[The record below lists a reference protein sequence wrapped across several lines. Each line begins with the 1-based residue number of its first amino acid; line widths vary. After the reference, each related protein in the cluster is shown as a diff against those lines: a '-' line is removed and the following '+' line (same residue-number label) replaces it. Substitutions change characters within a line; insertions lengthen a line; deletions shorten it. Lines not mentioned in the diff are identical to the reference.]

1 MGKIKPQSKIRQP
14 YYIGVVATM
23 SSGKSTLL
31 NALIGEELLHT
42 ANEATTAKITTLF
55 CDNQSKSLYGSAKL
69 RNGDIIKSTQLTK
82 HQLHDWNADQE
93 VSTIHLHLPLHQL
106 RATKKHYPV
115 LFDTPGP
122 NNSQDD
128 THSKLTY
135 TFIQQSPLD
144 LLIYILNATQLGI
157 CDDKYFLDT
166 IQSIRKNQSNPVP
179 ILFVLNK
186 VDQLDPEKGET
197 LDKILQNCEKYLTN
211 LGFIKPEILPVS
223 AIKALLAL
231 KWLKQQPLSRS
242 ERILLKQYLHDYVP
256 KNEIIGDLKA
266 SKFAKKL
273 LRDSNVPALIQC
285 IQGKIHLKSVHDL
298 QTSTLTKKMLR
309 DSNIPTLTECI
320 QGKIDLKSAHDLQVS
335 ELARKVLRESNIPA
349 LTQCIPNK
357 IDLKSVHK
365 ENTIMATSLQ
375 IKHNPFLVET
385 EITINGQEPAENSI
399 LGQYRKQ
406 RLQLWI
412 DNLFDDLYNIFN
424 GETQYEVTFHGVPS
438 DCNDMELAVANANAQ
453 GFHVRLNC
461 TQAED
466 GDMRLSKIQKIM
478 HSMENDELF
487 GKYIADN
494 LDVREKFKTACNRD
508 FDVYVVATMSSGK
521 STLINS
527 LMGCGM
533 LPALNEATTATIAK
547 IIDNDQMQQGHFTAK
562 CLNKQ
567 GDVIESYDN
576 LVFDDKESA
585 EDSLKVLAAWNE
597 HKDTFQINITGNI
610 IGIRERDNV
619 RLVLSDTPGPNNS
632 QDADHAL
639 ATMQHIKDSD
649 RNPLIL
655 YVLNAQQLGINDDQT
670 LLLQIAEVMKQAG
683 KQNRDR
689 FIFVLNKADVFDPEK
704 GEDIA
709 GVVER
714 AKEYLQN
721 NGIENPMVY
730 PVSARLALL
739 LRQSILNRDL
749 LTRSERNQLGALEE
763 LFAEEESMDM
773 VKHMPLNRSVQTAL
787 IQQKLTTALY
797 RSGIPAIEAMID
809 DYINKYNV
817 PHRVTRAYQAL
828 NTIIE
833 KSSNEADLKRQLD
846 MDEKALLDLRVEINK
861 LYEQRDK
868 GFGADAYLDKL
879 KKEKR
884 GLSDTQ
890 IAILEKAQ
898 NKIRAMLK
906 DLENDFDRRGNV
918 SKIDAERILSNVNR
932 EVVSEYN
939 CLIVDL
945 DKGMQAAQ
953 QEIIGDLNQDY
964 QKYVQALFSDVDSLN
979 LPILDNFKSQ
989 ISGLNGNMFVLSPD
1003 DIKTTSYQVEVG
1015 GHWQSTTKWWNP
1027 FTWFNDDKWVAEYE
1041 TVREDKV
1048 NLGKY
1053 WYKHS
1058 ADVRSMFETNINAAR
1073 KQMEKDGNILL
1084 KNFINFMTSQFE
1096 PKFNKLIN
1104 DLQDKLDNRQTREL
1118 AIQEGRAQLQKIQLV
1133 KDEWAELLNI

>member
-1 MGKIKPQSKIRQP
+1 
-14 YYIGVVATM
+14 
-23 SSGKSTLL
+23 
-31 NALIGEELLHT
+31 
-42 ANEATTAKITTLF
+42 
-55 CDNQSKSLYGSAKL
+55 
-69 RNGDIIKSTQLTK
+69 
-82 HQLHDWNADQE
+82 
-93 VSTIHLHLPLHQL
+93 
-106 RATKKHYPV
+106 
-115 LFDTPGP
+115 
-122 NNSQDD
+122 
-128 THSKLTY
+128 
-135 TFIQQSPLD
+135 
-144 LLIYILNATQLGI
+144 
-157 CDDKYFLDT
+157 
-166 IQSIRKNQSNPVP
+166 
-179 ILFVLNK
+179 
-186 VDQLDPEKGET
+186 
-197 LDKILQNCEKYLTN
+197 
-211 LGFIKPEILPVS
+211 
-223 AIKALLAL
+223 
-231 KWLKQQPLSRS
+231 
-242 ERILLKQYLHDYVP
+242 
-256 KNEIIGDLKA
+256 
-266 SKFAKKL
+266 
-273 LRDSNVPALIQC
+273 
-285 IQGKIHLKSVHDL
+285 
-298 QTSTLTKKMLR
+298 
-309 DSNIPTLTECI
+309 
-320 QGKIDLKSAHDLQVS
+320 
-335 ELARKVLRESNIPA
+335 
-349 LTQCIPNK
+349 
-357 IDLKSVHK
+357 
-365 ENTIMATSLQ
+365 MATSLQ

-385 EITINGQEPAENSI
+385 EITINGQEPAENST

-412 DNLFDDLYNIFN
+412 DDLFDDLRDIFN

-438 DCNDMELAVANANAQ
+438 DCNDMELAVANANAE

-466 GDMRLSKIQKIM
+466 GDMRLTKIQEIM

-547 IIDNDQMQQGHFTAK
+547 ITDNDQMQQGHFTAK
-562 CLNKQ
+562 RLNKQ
-567 GDVIESYDN
+567 GDVIEFHDN

-585 EDSLKVLAAWNE
+585 KDSLKVLAAWNE

-639 ATMQHIKDSD
+639 VTMQHIKDSD

-655 YVLNAQQLGINDDQT
+655 YVLNGEQLRTNDDRT

-704 GEDIA
+704 GEDIG

-730 PVSARLALL
+730 PVSAKLALL

-749 LTRSERNQLGALEE
+749 LTDDEYCE
-763 LFAEEESMDM
+763 LSKFEYLFKKQESRDM
-773 VKHMPLNRSVQTAL
+773 VKHMPLNRSVRAAL
-787 IQQKLTTALY
+787 MQQKLTTALY

-809 DYINKYNV
+809 DYINKYNI

-846 MDEKALLDLRVEINK
+846 MDEQALLNLKVEIDK
-861 LYEQRDK
+861 LTKKRKQ
-868 GFGADAYLDKL
+868 GFNTDAYLTKL
-879 KKEKR
+879 QKEKR
-884 GLSDTQ
+884 GLSDSQVKILNETQ
-890 IAILEKAQ
+890 K
-898 NKIRAMLK
+898 NIRSMLK
-906 DLENDFDRRGNV
+906 NVEPEFDKRGEV
-918 SKIDAERILSNVNR
+918 SVAEAERFLLNIKNDVESQ
-932 EVVSEYN
+932 YN
-939 CLIVDL
+939 SLIVDL
-945 DKGMQAAQ
+945 DRTMQTAQ
-953 QEIIGDLNQDY
+953 QEIIADLNQDY

-989 ISGLNGNMFVLSPD
+989 ISGLNGNMFVLSSD
-1003 DIKTTSYQVEVG
+1003 DVKTNSYQAEVG

-1027 FTWFNDDKWVAEYE
+1027 FTWFNEDKWVAEYE

-1053 WYKHS
+1053 WRKHNVNVFKS
-1058 ADVRSMFETNINAAR
+1058 FEDNIKAAQD
-1073 KQMEKDGNILL
+1073 QMKKDGDILL
-1084 KNFINFMTSQFE
+1084 DSFIKFINSQFT
-1096 PKFNKLIN
+1096 PKFDALIA
-1104 DLQDKLDNRQTREL
+1104 DLQNKMDNKQTRES
-1118 AIQEGRAQLQKIQLV
+1118 AIQQGKQQLEKIQHV
-1133 KDEWAELLNI
+1133 KDELAKLLDV

>member
-231 KWLKQQPLSRS
+231 KSLKQQPLSRS
-242 ERILLKQYLHDYVP
+242 ERILIKHYLHDYVP

-787 IQQKLTTALY
+787 MQQKLTTALY

-868 GFGADAYLDKL
+868 GFGADAYLAKL

-945 DKGMQAAQ
+945 DKGMRAAQ
-953 QEIIGDLNQDY
+953 QEIIADLNQDY
-964 QKYVQALFSDVDSLN
+964 QKYVQALFAEVDNLS

-989 ISGLNGNMFVLSPD
+989 ISGLNGNVFHLSSND
-1003 DIKTTSYQVEVG
+1003 VETVSRRVKDG
-1015 GHWQSTTKWWNP
+1015 GHYESTSKWWNQ
-1027 FTWFNDDKWVAEYE
+1027 FTWGDKKWVDHYKTEYE
-1041 TVREDKV
+1041 EKV
-1048 NLGKY
+1048 HLGKY
-1053 WYKHS
+1053 WYEHS

-1104 DLQDKLDNRQTREL
+1104 DLQDKLDNRQTREI
-1118 AIQEGRAQLQKIQLV
+1118 AIQEGRAQLQRIQLV
-1133 KDEWAELLNI
+1133 KDELAELLNI

>member
-82 HQLHDWNADQE
+82 YQLHDWNANKE

-144 LLIYILNATQLGI
+144 LLIYILNAAQLGI

-231 KWLKQQPLSRS
+231 KSLKQQPLSLS
-242 ERILLKQYLHDYVP
+242 ERILLKHYLYDYVP

-266 SKFAKKL
+266 SKFAKKV

-285 IQGKIHLKSVHDL
+285 IQG
-298 QTSTLTKKMLR
+298 
-309 DSNIPTLTECI
+309 
-320 QGKIDLKSAHDLQVS
+320 
-335 ELARKVLRESNIPA
+335 
-349 LTQCIPNK
+349 K

-399 LGQYRKQ
+399 LGQYRKR

-412 DNLFDDLYNIFN
+412 DNLFDDLDNIFN

-527 LMGCGM
+527 LMGCGI
-533 LPALNEATTATIAK
+533 LPALSEATTATIAK

-562 CLNKQ
+562 RLNKQ

-639 ATMQHIKDSD
+639 VTMQHIKDSD

-655 YVLNAQQLGINDDQT
+655 YVLNAQQLGTKDDQT
-670 LLLQIAEVMKQAG
+670 FLLQIAEVMKQAG

-704 GEDIA
+704 GEDIG

-714 AKEYLQN
+714 AKKYLQN

-730 PVSARLALL
+730 PVSAKLALL

-749 LTRSERNQLGALEE
+749 LTDDEYCE
-763 LFAEEESMDM
+763 LSKFEYLFKKQESRDM

-787 IQQKLTTALY
+787 MQQKLTTALY

-809 DYINKYNV
+809 DYINKYNI

-833 KSSNEADLKRQLD
+833 KSSDEADLKRQLD
-846 MDEKALLDLRVEINK
+846 MDEQALLNLKVEIDK
-861 LYEQRDK
+861 LTKKRKQ
-868 GFGADAYLDKL
+868 GFNTDAYLTKL
-879 KKEKR
+879 QKEKR
-884 GLSDTQ
+884 GLSDSQ
-890 IAILEKAQ
+890 VKILNEAQ
-898 NKIRAMLK
+898 TNIRSMLK
-906 DLENDFDRRGNV
+906 NVEPEFDKRGEV
-918 SKIDAERILSNVNR
+918 SVAEAERFLLNIKNDVESQ
-932 EVVSEYN
+932 YN
-939 CLIVDL
+939 SLIVDL
-945 DKGMQAAQ
+945 DRTMQTAQ
-953 QEIIGDLNQDY
+953 QEIIADLNQDY

-989 ISGLNGNMFVLSPD
+989 ISGLNGNMFVLSSG
-1003 DIKTTSYQVEVG
+1003 DIKTNSYQAEVG

-1027 FTWFNDDKWVAEYE
+1027 FTWFNEDKWVAEYE

-1053 WYKHS
+1053 WRKHNVNVFKS
-1058 ADVRSMFETNINAAR
+1058 FEDNIKAAQD
-1073 KQMEKDGNILL
+1073 QMKKDGDILL
-1084 KNFINFMTSQFE
+1084 DSFIKFINSQFT
-1096 PKFNKLIN
+1096 PKFDALIA
-1104 DLQDKLDNRQTREL
+1104 DLQNKMDNKQTRES
-1118 AIQEGRAQLQKIQLV
+1118 AIQQGKQQLEKIQHV
-1133 KDEWAELLNI
+1133 KDELAKLLDV

>member
-82 HQLHDWNADQE
+82 HQLHDWNADKE

-186 VDQLDPEKGET
+186 VDRLDPEKGET
-197 LDKILQNCEKYLTN
+197 LDKTLQNCEKYLTN

-231 KWLKQQPLSRS
+231 KRLKQQPLSRS
-242 ERILLKQYLHDYVP
+242 ERILLKGYLSDYVS
-256 KNEIIGDLKA
+256 KNEIIGDLNTRKL
-266 SKFAKKL
+266 AKK
-273 LRDSNVPALIQC
+273 V
-285 IQGKIHLKSVHDL
+285 
-298 QTSTLTKKMLR
+298 LR
-309 DSNIPTLTECI
+309 DSNIPALTECI
-320 QGKIDLKSAHDLQVS
+320 QS
-335 ELARKVLRESNIPA
+335 
-349 LTQCIPNK
+349 K

-385 EITINGQEPAENSI
+385 EITINGQEPAENST
-399 LGQYRKQ
+399 LGQYRNQ

-412 DNLFDDLYNIFN
+412 DNLFDDLCNIFN

-438 DCNDMELAVANANAQ
+438 DCNDMELAVADANAQ
-453 GFHVRLNC
+453 GFHIRLNC

-466 GDMRLSKIQKIM
+466 GEMRLTKIQEIM

-494 LDVREKFKTACNRD
+494 LDVREKFQTACNRD

-547 IIDNDQMQQGHFTAK
+547 ITDNDQMQQGHFTAK
-562 CLNKQ
+562 RLNKQ
-567 GDVIESYDN
+567 GDVIESHDN

-585 EDSLKVLAAWNE
+585 KDSLKVLAAWNE
-597 HKDTFQINITGNI
+597 HNDTFQINITGNI

-632 QDADHAL
+632 QDEEHAL
-639 ATMQHIKDSD
+639 VTMQHIKDSD

-655 YVLNAQQLGINDDQT
+655 YVLNGLQLGINDDRT

-689 FIFVLNKADVFDPEK
+689 FIFVINKADVFDPEK
-704 GEDIA
+704 GEDIG

-730 PVSARLALL
+730 PISAQLALL
-739 LRQSILNRDL
+739 LRKSTMNRDL
-749 LTRSERNQLGALEE
+749 LTRSERNDLAAMED
-763 LFAEEESMDM
+763 LFTEEESMDM
-773 VKHMPLNRSVQTAL
+773 VKHMPLNRSVRTVL
-787 IQQKLTTALY
+787 MQQKLTTALY

-846 MDEKALLDLRVEINK
+846 MDEKALLDLRLEINK

-868 GFGADAYLDKL
+868 GFGADAYLAKL

-884 GLSDTQ
+884 GLSDAQ
-890 IAILEKAQ
+890 IAILDEAQ
-898 NKIRAMLK
+898 HKIRAMLK
-906 DLENDFDRRGNV
+906 DLEIDFDRRGNV

-932 EVVSEYN
+932 EVESQYN

-945 DKGMQAAQ
+945 DKGMRAAQ
-953 QEIIGDLNQDY
+953 QEIIADLNQDY
-964 QKYVQALFSDVDSLN
+964 QKYVQALFAEVDNLS

-989 ISGLNGNMFVLSPD
+989 ISGLNGNVFHLSSND
-1003 DIKTTSYQVEVG
+1003 VETVSRRVKDG
-1015 GHWQSTTKWWNP
+1015 GHYESTSKWWNP
-1027 FTWFNDDKWVAEYE
+1027 FTWGDKKWVDHYKTEYE
-1041 TVREDKV
+1041 EKV
-1048 NLGKY
+1048 HLGKY
-1053 WYKHS
+1053 WHEHS
-1058 ADVRSMFETNINAAR
+1058 INVRQPFDANIRAAR

-1084 KNFINFMTSQFE
+1084 KNFIDFMTSQFE

-1104 DLQDKLDNRQTREL
+1104 DLQDKLDNRQAREL

-1133 KDEWAELLNI
+1133 KDELAELLNI

>member
-82 HQLHDWNADQE
+82 YQLHDWNANKE

-144 LLIYILNATQLGI
+144 LLIYILNAAQLGI

-231 KWLKQQPLSRS
+231 KSLKQQPLSLS
-242 ERILLKQYLHDYVP
+242 ERILLKHYLYDYVP

-266 SKFAKKL
+266 SKFAKKV

-285 IQGKIHLKSVHDL
+285 IQG
-298 QTSTLTKKMLR
+298 
-309 DSNIPTLTECI
+309 
-320 QGKIDLKSAHDLQVS
+320 
-335 ELARKVLRESNIPA
+335 
-349 LTQCIPNK
+349 K

-399 LGQYRKQ
+399 LGQYRKR

-412 DNLFDDLYNIFN
+412 DNLFDDLDNIFN

-527 LMGCGM
+527 LMGCGI
-533 LPALNEATTATIAK
+533 LPALSEATTATIAK

-562 CLNKQ
+562 RLNKQ

-639 ATMQHIKDSD
+639 VTMQHIKDSD

-655 YVLNAQQLGINDDQT
+655 YVLNAQQLGTKDDQT
-670 LLLQIAEVMKQAG
+670 FLLQIAEVMKQAG

-704 GEDIA
+704 GEDIG

-714 AKEYLQN
+714 AKKYLQN

-730 PVSARLALL
+730 PVSAKLALL

-749 LTRSERNQLGALEE
+749 LTDDEYCE
-763 LFAEEESMDM
+763 LSKFEYLFKKQESRDM

-787 IQQKLTTALY
+787 MQQKLTTALY

-809 DYINKYNV
+809 DYINKYNI

-833 KSSNEADLKRQLD
+833 KSSDEADLKRQLD
-846 MDEKALLDLRVEINK
+846 MDEQALLNLKVEIDK
-861 LYEQRDK
+861 LTKKRKQ
-868 GFGADAYLDKL
+868 GFNTDAYLTKL
-879 KKEKR
+879 QKEKR
-884 GLSDTQ
+884 GLSDSQ
-890 IAILEKAQ
+890 VKILNEAQ
-898 NKIRAMLK
+898 TNIRSMLK
-906 DLENDFDRRGNV
+906 NVEPEFDKRGEV
-918 SKIDAERILSNVNR
+918 SVAEAERFLLNIKNDVESQ
-932 EVVSEYN
+932 YN
-939 CLIVDL
+939 SLIVDL
-945 DKGMQAAQ
+945 DRTMQTAQ
-953 QEIIGDLNQDY
+953 QEIIADLNQDY

-989 ISGLNGNMFVLSPD
+989 ISGLNGNMFVLSSG
-1003 DIKTTSYQVEVG
+1003 DIKTNSYQAEVG

-1027 FTWFNDDKWVAEYE
+1027 FTWFNEDKWVAEYE

-1053 WYKHS
+1053 WRKHNVNVFKS
-1058 ADVRSMFETNINAAR
+1058 FEDNIKAAQD
-1073 KQMEKDGNILL
+1073 QMKKGGDILL
-1084 KNFINFMTSQFE
+1084 DSFIKFINSQFT
-1096 PKFNKLIN
+1096 PKFDALIA
-1104 DLQDKLDNRQTREL
+1104 DLQNKMDNKQTRES
-1118 AIQEGRAQLQKIQLV
+1118 AIQQGKQQLEKIQHV
-1133 KDEWAELLNI
+1133 KDELAKLLDV

>member
-1 MGKIKPQSKIRQP
+1 MDKIKPQSKIRQP

-55 CDNQSKSLYGSAKL
+55 CYNQSKSLYGSAKL

-82 HQLHDWNADQE
+82 HQLHDWNADKE

-197 LDKILQNCEKYLTN
+197 LDKILQNCERYLTN

-231 KWLKQQPLSRS
+231 KSLKQQPLSRS
-242 ERILLKQYLHDYVP
+242 ERILLKHYLHDYVP

-273 LRDSNVPALIQC
+273 LRDSNVPTLIQC
-285 IQGKIHLKSVHDL
+285 IQG
-298 QTSTLTKKMLR
+298 
-309 DSNIPTLTECI
+309 
-320 QGKIDLKSAHDLQVS
+320 
-335 ELARKVLRESNIPA
+335 
-349 LTQCIPNK
+349 K

-399 LGQYRKQ
+399 LGQYRKR

-412 DNLFDDLYNIFN
+412 DNLFDDLDNIFN

-533 LPALNEATTATIAK
+533 LPALHEATTATIAK
-547 IIDNDQMQQGHFTAK
+547 ITDNDQMQQGHFTAK
-562 CLNKQ
+562 RLNKQ
-567 GDVIESYDN
+567 GDVIEFHDN
-576 LVFDDKESA
+576 LVFDNKESA
-585 EDSLKVLAAWNE
+585 ENSLKVLAAWNE

-639 ATMQHIKDSD
+639 VTMQHIKDSD

-655 YVLNAQQLGINDDQT
+655 YVLNGDQLRTNDDQT

-689 FIFVLNKADVFDPEK
+689 FIFVLNKADVFDLER

-714 AKEYLQN
+714 AKKYLQN

-730 PVSARLALL
+730 PVSAKLALL
-739 LRQSILNRDL
+739 LRQSMLNRDL
-749 LTRSERNQLGALEE
+749 LTRKERSQLRGWEE
-763 LFAEEESMDM
+763 LFTEEESMDM

-787 IQQKLTTALY
+787 MQQKLTTALY

-833 KSSNEADLKRQLD
+833 KSSNEAD
-846 MDEKALLDLRVEINK
+846 
-861 LYEQRDK
+861 
-868 GFGADAYLDKL
+868 
-879 KKEKR
+879 
-884 GLSDTQ
+884 
-890 IAILEKAQ
+890 
-898 NKIRAMLK
+898 
-906 DLENDFDRRGNV
+906 
-918 SKIDAERILSNVNR
+918 
-932 EVVSEYN
+932 
-939 CLIVDL
+939 
-945 DKGMQAAQ
+945 
-953 QEIIGDLNQDY
+953 
-964 QKYVQALFSDVDSLN
+964 
-979 LPILDNFKSQ
+979 
-989 ISGLNGNMFVLSPD
+989 
-1003 DIKTTSYQVEVG
+1003 
-1015 GHWQSTTKWWNP
+1015 
-1027 FTWFNDDKWVAEYE
+1027 
-1041 TVREDKV
+1041 
-1048 NLGKY
+1048 
-1053 WYKHS
+1053 
-1058 ADVRSMFETNINAAR
+1058 
-1073 KQMEKDGNILL
+1073 
-1084 KNFINFMTSQFE
+1084 
-1096 PKFNKLIN
+1096 
-1104 DLQDKLDNRQTREL
+1104 
-1118 AIQEGRAQLQKIQLV
+1118 
-1133 KDEWAELLNI
+1133 

>member
-1 MGKIKPQSKIRQP
+1 MDKIKPQSKIRQP

-55 CDNQSKSLYGSAKL
+55 CYNQSKSLYGSAKL

-82 HQLHDWNADQE
+82 HQLHDWNADKE

-197 LDKILQNCEKYLTN
+197 LDKILQNCERYLTN

-231 KWLKQQPLSRS
+231 KSLKQQPLSRS
-242 ERILLKQYLHDYVP
+242 ERILLKHYLHDYVP

-273 LRDSNVPALIQC
+273 LRDSNVPTLIQC
-285 IQGKIHLKSVHDL
+285 IQG
-298 QTSTLTKKMLR
+298 
-309 DSNIPTLTECI
+309 
-320 QGKIDLKSAHDLQVS
+320 
-335 ELARKVLRESNIPA
+335 
-349 LTQCIPNK
+349 K

-399 LGQYRKQ
+399 LGQYRKR

-412 DNLFDDLYNIFN
+412 DNLFDDLDNIFN

-533 LPALNEATTATIAK
+533 LPALHEATTATIAK
-547 IIDNDQMQQGHFTAK
+547 ITDNDQMQQGHFTAK
-562 CLNKQ
+562 RLNKQ
-567 GDVIESYDN
+567 GDVIEFHDN
-576 LVFDDKESA
+576 LVFDNKESA
-585 EDSLKVLAAWNE
+585 ENSLKVLAAWNE

-639 ATMQHIKDSD
+639 VTMQHIKDSD

-655 YVLNAQQLGINDDQT
+655 YVLNGDQLRTNDDQT

-689 FIFVLNKADVFDPEK
+689 FIFVLNKADVFDLER

-714 AKEYLQN
+714 AKKYLQN

-730 PVSARLALL
+730 PVSAKLALL
-739 LRQSILNRDL
+739 LRQSMLNRDL
-749 LTRSERNQLGALEE
+749 LTRKERSQLRGWEE
-763 LFAEEESMDM
+763 LFTEEESMDM

-787 IQQKLTTALY
+787 MQQKLTTALY

-846 MDEKALLDLRVEINK
+846 MDEKALLDVRVEINK

-868 GFGADAYLDKL
+868 GFGADAYLAKL

-953 QEIIGDLNQDY
+953 QEIIADLNQDY
-964 QKYVQALFSDVDSLN
+964 QKYVQTLFAEVDNLN
-979 LPILDNFKSQ
+979 LPILDNFKNQ
-989 ISGLNGNMFVLSPD
+989 ISGLSGNVFHLSSND
-1003 DIKTTSYQVEVG
+1003 VETVSRRVKDG
-1015 GHWQSTTKWWNP
+1015 GHYESTSKWWNP
-1027 FTWFNDDKWVAEYE
+1027 FTWGDKKWVDHYKTEYE
-1041 TVREDKV
+1041 EKV
-1048 NLGKY
+1048 HLGKY
-1053 WYKHS
+1053 WYEHS

-1104 DLQDKLDNRQTREL
+1104 DLQDKLDNRQTREI

-1133 KDEWAELLNI
+1133 KDELAELLNI

>member
-1 MGKIKPQSKIRQP
+1 M
-14 YYIGVVATM
+14 
-23 SSGKSTLL
+23 
-31 NALIGEELLHT
+31 
-42 ANEATTAKITTLF
+42 
-55 CDNQSKSLYGSAKL
+55 
-69 RNGDIIKSTQLTK
+69 
-82 HQLHDWNADQE
+82 
-93 VSTIHLHLPLHQL
+93 
-106 RATKKHYPV
+106 
-115 LFDTPGP
+115 
-122 NNSQDD
+122 
-128 THSKLTY
+128 TY

-197 LDKILQNCEKYLTN
+197 LDKILQNCERYLTN

-266 SKFAKKL
+266 SELAKKV
-273 LRDSNVPALIQC
+273 LRDSNIPALIQC
-285 IQGKIHLKSVHDL
+285 IQSKIDLKSIHDL
-298 QTSTLTKKMLR
+298 QTSTLTKKVLR
-309 DSNIPTLTECI
+309 DSNIPALIQCI
-320 QGKIDLKSAHDLQVS
+320 QSKIDLKSAHDLQVS
-335 ELARKVLRESNIPA
+335 ELARKVLRKSNIPA

-385 EITINGQEPAENSI
+385 EITINGQEPAENST

-412 DNLFDDLYNIFN
+412 DDLFDDLRDIFN

-438 DCNDMELAVANANAQ
+438 DCNDMELAVANANAE

-466 GDMRLSKIQKIM
+466 GDMRLTKIQEIM

-547 IIDNDQMQQGHFTAK
+547 ITDNDQMQQGHFTAK
-562 CLNKQ
+562 RLNKQ
-567 GDVIESYDN
+567 GDVIEFHDN

-585 EDSLKVLAAWNE
+585 KDSLKVLAAWNE

-639 ATMQHIKDSD
+639 VTMQHIKDSD

-655 YVLNAQQLGINDDQT
+655 YVLNGEQLRTNDDRT

-704 GEDIA
+704 GEDIG

-730 PVSARLALL
+730 PVSAKLALL

-749 LTRSERNQLGALEE
+749 LTDDEYCE
-763 LFAEEESMDM
+763 LSKFEYLFKKQESRDM
-773 VKHMPLNRSVQTAL
+773 VKHMPLNRSVRAAL
-787 IQQKLTTALY
+787 MQQKLTTALY

-809 DYINKYNV
+809 DYINKYNI

-846 MDEKALLDLRVEINK
+846 MDEQALLNLKVEIDK
-861 LYEQRDK
+861 LTKKRKQ
-868 GFGADAYLDKL
+868 GFNTDAYLTKL
-879 KKEKR
+879 QKEKR
-884 GLSDTQ
+884 GLSDSQVKILNETQ
-890 IAILEKAQ
+890 K
-898 NKIRAMLK
+898 NIRSMLK
-906 DLENDFDRRGNV
+906 NVEPEFDKRGEV
-918 SKIDAERILSNVNR
+918 SVAEAERFLLNIKNDVESQ
-932 EVVSEYN
+932 YN
-939 CLIVDL
+939 SLIVDL
-945 DKGMQAAQ
+945 DRTMQTAQ
-953 QEIIGDLNQDY
+953 QEIIADLNQDY

-989 ISGLNGNMFVLSPD
+989 ISGLNGNMFVLSSD
-1003 DIKTTSYQVEVG
+1003 DVKTNSYQAEVG

-1027 FTWFNDDKWVAEYE
+1027 FTWFNEDKWVAEYE

-1053 WYKHS
+1053 WRKHNVNVFKS
-1058 ADVRSMFETNINAAR
+1058 FEDNIKAAQD
-1073 KQMEKDGNILL
+1073 QMKKDGDILL
-1084 KNFINFMTSQFE
+1084 DSFIKFINSQFT
-1096 PKFNKLIN
+1096 PKFDALIA
-1104 DLQDKLDNRQTREL
+1104 DLQNKMDNKQTRES
-1118 AIQEGRAQLQKIQLV
+1118 AIQQGKQQLEKIQHV
-1133 KDEWAELLNI
+1133 KDELAKLLDV